1 MTNKV
6 ITCFFC
12 FEQFEVSLEI
22 STSFTGNNIEIYDCE
37 ICCNPNK
44 LDYVVYDGEININ
57 NVSDGNEWIIP
68 HHYSTVQ
75 VIEPSNRILIEEE
88 ICTRLDGCPTI
99 KNVCADWKLILGW

>member
-1 MTNKV
+1 MSHKV

-44 LDYVVYDGEININ
+44 LDYVVYGGEININ
-57 NVSDGNEWIIP
+57 NAGDRNELIVPIKTDLEIWIISHKSSFNSKKVSHTFSCVTDLP
-68 HHYSTVQ
+68 H
-75 VIEPSNRILIEEE
+75 
-88 ICTRLDGCPTI
+88 
-99 KNVCADWKLILGW
+99 

>member
-1 MTNKV
+1 MEIKTDN
-6 ITCFFC
+6 ITDLLRQQ

-57 NVSDGNEWIIP
+57 NVSDGNE
-68 HHYSTVQ
+68 
-75 VIEPSNRILIEEE
+75 
-88 ICTRLDGCPTI
+88 
-99 KNVCADWKLILGW
+99 

>member
-22 STSFTGNNIEIYDCE
+22 STSFIGNDCE

-44 LDYVVYDGEININ
+44 LEYEVYDGEININ
-57 NVSDGNEWIIP
+57 NVGDGN
-68 HHYSTVQ
+68 
-75 VIEPSNRILIEEE
+75 
-88 ICTRLDGCPTI
+88 
-99 KNVCADWKLILGW
+99 A